1 MSYLKLAILSLWL
14 AFTLAPEEAAAIKE
28 KPFAQV
34 VNMQV
39 LCTKGG
45 PEYLI
50 LELLEKY
57 NEVPAYTMQI
67 TVDRPL
73 PLFMIITENK
83 NNPSSTVILGNPNL
97 NVSCVFMTAK
107 DTLVPTESE
116 SLPAKEPDPEEK
128 PKLGV

>member
-1 MSYLKLAILSLWL
+1 MKYLKKSLGKILLISLISFPTY
-14 AFTLAPEEAAAIKE
+14 ATE
-28 KPFAQV
+28 PFSTV
-34 VNMQV
+34 VPMQV

-50 LELLEKY
+50 LELMQKY
-57 NEVPAYTMQI
+57 NEVPAYTMEI

-83 NNPSSTVILGNPNL
+83 NNPSSTIILGNPNL
-97 NVSCVFMTAK
+97 NMSCIFMTAK
-107 DTLVPTESE
+107 DALLPTEAK
-116 SLPAKEPDPEEK
+116 SLPAKQPNPEEK

>member
-1 MSYLKLAILSLWL
+1 MIKFFVLAVWL
-14 AFTLAPEEAAAIKE
+14 AMFIPEHTNAAKIE
-28 KPFAQV
+28 PYSTV
-34 VNMQV
+34 VPMQV

-50 LELLEKY
+50 LELMEKY

-83 NNPSSTVILGNPNL
+83 NNPSSTIILGNPNL
-97 NVSCVFMTAK
+97 NMSCIFMTAK
-107 DTLVPTESE
+107 DALLATEAE
-116 SLPAKEPDPEEK
+116 SLPAKQPVEEG

>member
-1 MSYLKLAILSLWL
+1 MNLIKYIAGIILMSVPLLSHSV
-14 AFTLAPEEAAAIKE
+14 E
-28 KPFAQV
+28 KTVPFATV
-34 VNMQV
+34 VPMQV

-50 LELLEKY
+50 LELMEKY
-57 NEVPAYTMQI
+57 NEVPAYTMEI

-83 NNPSSTVILGNPNL
+83 NNPTSTIILGNPNL
-97 NVSCVFMTAK
+97 NMSCIFMTGK
-107 DTLVPTESE
+107 DFLLPTEAD
-116 SLPAKEPDPEEK
+116 SLPAKQPSEEG

>member
-1 MSYLKLAILSLWL
+1 MTAKLMILLLWA
-14 AFTLAPEEAAAIKE
+14 AFTFSPTADAVKVEPYAT
-28 KPFAQV
+28 V
-34 VNMQV
+34 VPMQV

-50 LELLEKY
+50 LELMEKY
-57 NEVPAYTMQI
+57 NEVPAYTMEI

-83 NNPSSTVILGNPNL
+83 NNPSSTIILGNPNL
-97 NVSCVFMTAK
+97 NMSCIFMTAK
-107 DTLVPTESE
+107 DSLAPTEAK
-116 SLPAKEPDPEEK
+116 SLPAKQPSEEG

>member
-1 MSYLKLAILSLWL
+1 MIKFFVLAVWL
-14 AFTLAPEEAAAIKE
+14 AMLIPQEASAAKV
-28 KPFAQV
+28 KPYATV
-34 VNMQV
+34 VPMQV

-50 LELLEKY
+50 LELMEKY
-57 NEVPAYTMQI
+57 NEVPAYTMEI

-83 NNPSSTVILGNPNL
+83 NNPSSTIILGNPNL
-97 NVSCVFMTAK
+97 NMSCIFMTAK
-107 DTLVPTESE
+107 DALLATEAE
-116 SLPAKEPDPEEK
+116 SLPAKQPSEEG

>member
-1 MSYLKLAILSLWL
+1 MKYLKKSLGKILLISLISFPTY
-14 AFTLAPEEAAAIKE
+14 ATE
-28 KPFAQV
+28 PFSTV
-34 VNMQV
+34 VPMQV

-50 LELLEKY
+50 LELMQKY
-57 NEVPAYTMQI
+57 NEVPAYTMEI

-83 NNPSSTVILGNPNL
+83 NNPSSTIILGNPNL
-97 NVSCVFMTAK
+97 NMSCIFMTAK
-107 DTLVPTESE
+107 DALLPTEAE
-116 SLPAKEPDPEEK
+116 SLPAKQPNPEEK